1 MTLCPKVM
9 PNSEI
14 NKAASLLK
22 TKSRDNPRSKTKA
35 VIILKK
41 ASYKKTWFR

>member
-1 MTLCPKVM
+1 M

-22 TKSRDNPRSKTKA
+22 TKSRENPRSKNKA

-41 ASYKKTWFR
+41 SQLQKNMVSLIST